1 MSQLSKEEIRR
12 LEQSKLIAYI
22 ESLNLDIV
30 ISDEDKVDL
39 FIKDIDN
46 TDIVNPALSKL
57 LAMNNKYIV
66 NIDTYEQLLKEKLEV
81 EQCEINIHKNSL
93 INNQMKLEN
102 IENGDIIID
111 KLVCKMLNKNGL
123 YVLSKKKYL
132 ELQNKSIELAK
143 LRASLNKLLV
153 DARKRNV
160 ISLVKNIKLE
170 DNKEN

>member
-1 MSQLSKEEIRR
+1 
-12 LEQSKLIAYI
+12 
-22 ESLNLDIV
+22 
-30 ISDEDKVDL
+30 
-39 FIKDIDN
+39 
-46 TDIVNPALSKL
+46 
-57 LAMNNKYIV
+57 
-66 NIDTYEQLLKEKLEV
+66 
-81 EQCEINIHKNSL
+81 
-93 INNQMKLEN
+93 MKLEN

>member
-1 MSQLSKEEIRR
+1 MSFYVCLFHIVQL
-12 LEQSKLIAYI
+12 
-22 ESLNLDIV
+22 
-30 ISDEDKVDL
+30 
-39 FIKDIDN
+39 
-46 TDIVNPALSKL
+46 
-57 LAMNNKYIV
+57 
-66 NIDTYEQLLKEKLEV
+66 
-81 EQCEINIHKNSL
+81 
-93 INNQMKLEN
+93 
-102 IENGDIIID
+102 
-111 KLVCKMLNKNGL
+111 LNKNGL

>member
-1 MSQLSKEEIRR
+1 
-12 LEQSKLIAYI
+12 
-22 ESLNLDIV
+22 
-30 ISDEDKVDL
+30 
-39 FIKDIDN
+39 
-46 TDIVNPALSKL
+46 
-57 LAMNNKYIV
+57 
-66 NIDTYEQLLKEKLEV
+66 
-81 EQCEINIHKNSL
+81 
-93 INNQMKLEN
+93 
-102 IENGDIIID
+102 
-111 KLVCKMLNKNGL
+111 MLNKNGL